1 MNFGIEK
8 KFKIVILISCLF
20 IPSVRNE
27 VSPKFQSCR
36 QKFFLNGRIPEGFPE
51 DGNND
56 IMTICQRYKGK
67 YRFATLYSVR
77 HRIPIYSAYSILEPR
92 PMVKCRRPKTS
103 AWFIEPQVSDKT
115 VKEID
120 MKIAEKEDI
129 FKDKQTVNSDMKV
142 DGIHVYDRGH
152 LSPCSYHFFEEDKV
166 ATFTLTNMVPQFH
179 EFNCVP
185 WEKAEQNTLDITF
198 TYCIPSNGRSYFI
211 TGAIPSEN
219 NLYRKRVNIPTEM
232 WTAVCCEGVD
242 ENPTY
247 TYGFYRSNE
256 DSADKVI
263 LTDLYSLQ
271 NRLKRLYAFN
281 RGSITLFD
289 GKCNKK
295 NPKVPDFVKTTFQ
308 SDVTPYVCQIGW
320 WEYCCDWY
328 WWARNQCDRLF
339 SN

>member
-56 IMTICQRYKGK
+56 IMTICQRYKGT

-77 HRIPIYSAYSILEPR
+77 HRIPIYSAYVLESSPAGKR
-92 PMVKCRRPKTS
+92 PMPKV
-103 AWFIEPQVSDKT
+103 WFIEPQVSNKKNT
-115 VKEID
+115 KEKD
-120 MKIAEKEDI
+120 MKKEGTK
-129 FKDKQTVNSDMKV
+129 KDYSKAQTVNSDMKV
-142 DGIHVYDRGH
+142 VNGIHVYDRGH
-152 LSPCSYHFFEEDKV
+152 LSPSSYHSSDDGKL

-179 EFNCVP
+179 DFNCQP
-185 WEKAEQNTLDITF
+185 WNKAEQNTLDITKDH
-198 TYCIPSNGRSYFI
+198 CILSHGISYFI
-211 TGAIPSEN
+211 TGAIPSEY
-219 NLYRKRVNIPTEM
+219 NLLNGRVNIPTEM
-232 WTAVCCEGVD
+232 WTAVCCEGND
-242 ENPTY
+242 ENQTY

-256 DSADKVI
+256 NSTEKVI
-263 LTDLYSLQ
+263 LTDLSSLQ
-271 NRLKRLYAFN
+271 NRLKRLYAYN

-295 NPKVPDFVKTTFQ
+295 TQEVPDFVKTTFQ

-328 WWARNQCDRLF
+328 WWAYNKCARLIG
-339 SN
+339 